1 MLDAVDFVNVRARE
15 ITEVEA
21 TCFHDCRT
29 RAACS
34 MAFLLVTS
42 AFAFSPAAHTILRQ
56 PTIAPISYQPLIT
69 APVHAARPVP
79 VLMTTL
85 DPSDN
90 SGDRFEGA
98 LLMLVVALLW
108 GSNFPAVKATIEA
121 GLPSSAAAS
130 MRFFVA
136 AVALLPLLSQGP
148 RPMPRGLVIGGLE
161 CGMWLA
167 LGYIGQALALH
178 DLPAGAVAFLASL
191 QVVFVPLLQAA
202 TGGGALSQRLML
214 AASMCIAVSAYWR
227 WAACRHRT
235 SPRATSLPCSL
246 ALLS

>member
-1 MLDAVDFVNVRARE
+1 MLDDVDFVNVRRDF
-15 ITEVEA
+15 TEVEA
-21 TCFHDCRT
+21 TCFDDCRT

-42 AFAFSPAAHTILRQ
+42 AFAFSPAAHAILRQ
-56 PTIAPISYQPLIT
+56 PTVAPISYQPLIT

-167 LGYIGQALALH
+167 LGYIDAEFAIKYAIVCNCQYFQG
-178 DLPAGAVAFLASL
+178 L
-191 QVVFVPLLQAA
+191 QD
-202 TGGGALSQRLML
+202 
-214 AASMCIAVSAYWR
+214 
-227 WAACRHRT
+227 
-235 SPRATSLPCSL
+235 
-246 ALLS
+246 

>member
-1 MLDAVDFVNVRARE
+1 
-15 ITEVEA
+15 
-21 TCFHDCRT
+21 
-29 RAACS
+29 

-148 RPMPRGLVIGGLE
+148 RPMPRGLVIAARVRHGSLSVISARRSHCTIYPPVPSPSSPLFKSSLFLYYRRRQEVAPSASGL
-161 CGMWLA
+161 CS
-167 LGYIGQALALH
+167 Q
-178 DLPAGAVAFLASL
+178 PACV
-191 QVVFVPLLQAA
+191 
-202 TGGGALSQRLML
+202 
-214 AASMCIAVSAYWR
+214 
-227 WAACRHRT
+227 
-235 SPRATSLPCSL
+235 
-246 ALLS
+246 